1 MGLASTHGY
10 IYPLDN
16 ELLSSLLHIQLI
28 FSKQNTT
35 LSILPSL
42 TTSPNLHKMAESDAL
57 RLAARAEQD
66 LNSYQAKQGLGPK
79 SDSSM

>member
-1 MGLASTHGY
+1 
-10 IYPLDN
+10 
-16 ELLSSLLHIQLI
+16 
-28 FSKQNTT
+28 
-35 LSILPSL
+35 
-42 TTSPNLHKMAESDAL
+42 MAESDAL